1 MEPLCT
7 NAGLQISTMS
17 FTNIEI
23 KARTAR
29 ADAIRGFL
37 LQQNARVVGT
47 DTQTDT
53 YFNCA
58 KGRLKLRQGNIE
70 NSLIFYE
77 RKNVAGPKTSSFE
90 LVPVTDGGALLKL
103 LTRAHGIKVQVVKQ
117 REIFYIDNVKFHLD
131 RVEGLGTFVEIEA
144 GNVLKEVPVEVL
156 QQQCAFY
163 VNAFEIKEEDMQAVS
178 YSDMLLNNV

>member
-1 MEPLCT
+1 
-7 NAGLQISTMS
+7 MS

-23 KARTAR
+23 KARTVR
-29 ADAIRGFL
+29 VDAIRSFL
-37 LQQNARVVGT
+37 LQQNVRVVGT

-58 KGRLKLRQGNIE
+58 KGRLKLRQGSIE

-77 RKNVAGPKTSSFE
+77 RENVAGPRVSSFE
-90 LVPVTDGGALLKL
+90 LVPVTDGAALLKL

-144 GNVLKEVPVEVL
+144 GNVLKDVPVEML
-156 QQQCAFY
+156 QEQCAFY
-163 VNAFEIKEEDMQAVS
+163 VNAFEIKEGDMLAVS
-178 YSDMLLNNV
+178 YSDMLLNKV